1 FAVMEMLGIRQ
12 AFAFDKDFELAG
24 FVRLP

>member
-1 FAVMEMLGIRQ
+1 MEMLGIRQ
-12 AFAFDKDFELAG
+12 AFDFDEGFELAG

>member
-1 FAVMEMLGIRQ
+1 VIEMLEIRQ

-24 FVRLP
+24 FIRLP